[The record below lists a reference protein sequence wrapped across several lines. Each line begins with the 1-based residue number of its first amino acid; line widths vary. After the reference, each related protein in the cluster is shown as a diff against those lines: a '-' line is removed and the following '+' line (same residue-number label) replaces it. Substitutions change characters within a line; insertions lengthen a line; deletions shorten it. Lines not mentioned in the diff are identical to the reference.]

1 MTSPLLLFDID
12 GTLVHVAEGVPF
24 ARAFL
29 EHCGRDVDLSY
40 AADMVITDTGYARG
54 VLLRAGL
61 AHGDDDIDAALARFV
76 THLCTAIDAAELP
89 VRLVTGA
96 AAFVDALHGAM
107 PLAVATGC
115 IEASARA
122 KLAAVGL
129 DARFPCGGYSRREQ
143 SREEIL
149 ERAIVAAAAHYGR
162 HFAPRTTIYFGDG
175 PWDVAAA
182 RAAGVHFVGI
192 NEHEGSRTRLREAGA
207 EVVFPD
213 YSDRAAIE
221 AVVRALVG

>member
-12 GTLVHVAEGVPF
+12 GTLVHVAEEVAF

-54 VLLRAGL
+54 VLRRAGL
-61 AHGDDDIDAALARFV
+61 AHGDDDIDLALARFV
-76 THLCTAIDAAELP
+76 THLCSAIETAELP
-89 VRLVTGA
+89 VRAVAGA
-96 AAFVDALHGAM
+96 AAFVDAMHGIL

-115 IEASARA
+115 VEGSARA

-129 DARFPCGGYSRREQ
+129 DARLPCGGYSRREQ
-143 SREEIL
+143 SRAEIL
-149 ERAIVAAAAHYGR
+149 ERAVVAAAAHYGR
-162 HFAPRTTIYFGDG
+162 DFTPRTTIYFGDG

-182 RAAGVHFVGI
+182 RTAGVHFVGI
-192 NEHEGSRTRLREAGA
+192 NEHDGSRTRLRDAGA
-207 EVVFPD
+207 ELIFPD
-213 YSDRAAIE
+213 YSDRSAIE
-221 AVVRALVG
+221 AAIRARIG